1 METAKFNW
9 NDLDLIDK
17 ALTEYSNDLYK
28 LTSTCNSYP
37 EIGRVNQ
44 VLKKI
49 RELKS
54 LSKNRKVLES

>member
-1 METAKFNW
+1 MDTPQFNIS
-9 NDLDLIDK
+9 DLDLIDK
-17 ALTEYSNDLYK
+17 ALTEYGNDLHK
-28 LTSTCNSYP
+28 LTSTCNSYL